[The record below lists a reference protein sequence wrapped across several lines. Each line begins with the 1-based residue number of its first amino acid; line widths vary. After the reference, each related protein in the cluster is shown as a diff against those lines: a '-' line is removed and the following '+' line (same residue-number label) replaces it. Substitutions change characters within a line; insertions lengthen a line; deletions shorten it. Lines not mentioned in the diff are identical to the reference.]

1 LGDLGS
7 ETGGFGAVYRRFQ
20 GPEPSGCGTE
30 AVDEL
35 LDQLLDQLLGQLL
48 DQLLDLSL
56 ERRVAGSGARS
67 IWFDRIQ
74 FALGRLCVDKDGDF
88 GGYMRKYA

>member
-35 LDQLLDQLLGQLL
+35 LDQLLGQLL
-48 DQLLDLSL
+48 DKLLDLSL

-67 IWFDRIQ
+67 IWFDRVQ
-74 FALGRLCVDKDGDF
+74 FALGRLCVDMDGDF
-88 GGYMRKYA
+88 GGYMRKNA